1 MKEIGLYIHIPFCHS
16 KCFYCDFN
24 SYSNMKD
31 KFNPYVEGLLKEFE
45 IKKELLSKYI
55 IKSIFIGGGTPS
67 LLPIDE
73 MKKILDYINDNL
85 KLKKNLEFTI
95 ESNPGTL
102 DREKLELYLRSGI
115 NRISMGFQ
123 AWQDYMLKEIG
134 RIHTKDEFIQNF
146 KLAREVG
153 FENINVD
160 LMFGLPNQTIEEWRE
175 TLENIVKL
183 NPEHISSYSLK
194 IEDNTI
200 FARKYDEGLLK
211 LPSEE
216 EDRKMYYLAKDIL
229 TKNNYIHYE
238 ISNFC
243 KKGYESVHNVIY
255 WKNEEYIGVGLG
267 AHSYINKT
275 RTSNLIDVNEYI
287 KNLKM
292 GNRIEIVEEENHIKD
307 HISECMFL
315 GLRLIKGI
323 NIYELNETYKVNIEQ
338 IYEKQIKKFI
348 DEGLMKQEGQYLFLT
363 PKGIDLSNQVF
374 MGFLIE

>member
-1 MKEIGLYIHIPFCHS
+1 MEDRWS
-16 KCFYCDFN
+16 
-24 SYSNMKD
+24 S
-31 KFNPYVEGLLKEFE
+31 YVEAMIKEFQM
-45 IKKELLSKYI
+45 KKELLSQYI

-67 LLPIDE
+67 LLPITQ
-73 MKKILDYINDNL
+73 MKKILDYININL
-85 KLKKNLEFTI
+85 KMKKDLEFTI

-102 DREKLELYLRSGI
+102 DREKLEFYLESGI

-123 AWQDYMLKEIG
+123 AWQDHILREIG
-134 RIHTKDEFIQNF
+134 RIHTKDDFVQNF

-153 FENINVD
+153 FKNINVD

-200 FARKYDEGLLK
+200 FARKYDKGLLK

-238 ISNFC
+238 ISNFS
-243 KKGYESVHNVIY
+243 KNTYESVHNMIY
-255 WKNEEYIGVGLG
+255 WKNHEYIGVGLG

-275 RTSNLIDVNEYI
+275 RTSNLIDMNEYI
-287 KNLKM
+287 KNLNI
-292 GNRIEIVEEENHIKD
+292 GNEIHIVEEVNSMKS

-315 GLRLIKGI
+315 GLRLVKGI
-323 NIYELNETYKVNIEQ
+323 NIHELNEKYKVDIEK
-338 IYEKQIKKFI
+338 IYEKQMKKLI
-348 DEGLMKQEGQYLFLT
+348 GEKLLKKEGKYLFLT

-374 MGFLIE
+374 MEFLIE